1 MERPQ
6 NRIEL
11 INKPDRASE
20 LDDLRSSAPR
30 GRPSRPQ
37 GDRVPP
43 DRITAIRTDERGV
56 IGDTAIRLAMF
67 FKISA
72 ECWTNLQMARD
83 LGNAEGALPAE
94 VRKRIERNRS
104 EPAS

>member
-1 MERPQ
+1 MTC
-6 NRIEL
+6 
-11 INKPDRASE
+11 DRARRE
-20 LDDLRSSAPR
+20 ADLRAR
-30 GRPSRPQ
+30 Q

-72 ECWTNLQMARD
+72 ECWTNL
-83 LGNAEGALPAE
+83 
-94 VRKRIERNRS
+94 
-104 EPAS
+104 